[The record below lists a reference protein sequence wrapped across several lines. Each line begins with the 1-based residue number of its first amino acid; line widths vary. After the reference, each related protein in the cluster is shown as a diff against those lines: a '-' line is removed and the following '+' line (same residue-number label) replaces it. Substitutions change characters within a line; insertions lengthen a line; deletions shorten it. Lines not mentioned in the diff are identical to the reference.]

1 MNDRKFSTEKLG
13 QSIKALRKASGVT
26 VKEFYKSIHLTDSTY
41 YDTVNG
47 KLKA

>member
-26 VKEFYKSIHLTDSTY
+26 VKEFYKSIHLTDRSY
-41 YDTVNG
+41 YGAVDG
-47 KLKA
+47 KLTA